1 MLNSNIPI
9 YLASKS
15 PRRKKLLNQLGIK
28 FKSFDVDLNEIFIKN
43 ETPIKTVKRLAL
55 EKLLGAEKV
64 KSNGIIITA
73 DTIVV
78 LNNEIIGKPKN
89 EKDAKIILKKLSNNK
104 HFVYTGFAV
113 KNCITKKLVVSYEKT
128 EVTFRNLTPREIDE
142 YVKTGSPMDKAGAY
156 GIQDDFGA
164 VFVSKINGCY
174 YNVVGLPLSKLY
186 SAINEVIWLK
196 NSISKNIFI
205 SVVVTILIYLVLSLF
220 VDIESVIHALTSF
233 KWQYSAFIL
242 FLIFFTFLL
251 KFIKWQYYLRFMNIE
266 IKISESFIIFMSSL
280 ALSFTPGKI
289 GDLVKSYIMKELRG
303 ISTKKTIP
311 IIFAEKMTE
320 ILALIIL
327 VILGL
332 DFLNSGIYLPILTF
346 IVFITLLI
354 LILNKNTMDLI
365 LGVLGKIKYIQKYIE
380 PINISINNSK
390 ELFRP
395 KPFILMMLSS
405 ISIWIVESFA
415 FYLILVSFDLN
426 IAVLWSFFTYLFSV
440 FIGSISFLPAGLGI
454 TDGSITLLLS
464 NNGISKDISI
474 GTALLIRIA
483 TLWFPLIIGAF
494 YMLKYNRILKK
505 KVHN

>member
-15 PRRKKLLNQLGIK
+15 PRRKKLLNQLGLK

-43 ETPIKTVKRLAL
+43 ESPIKTVKRLSL
-55 EKLLGAEKV
+55 EKLLAAEKI
-64 KSNGIIITA
+64 KNNGIIITA

-89 EKDAKIILKKLSNNK
+89 EKDAKNILKKLSDNK

-113 KNCITKKLVVSYEKT
+113 KNCFTKKLVVRYEKT
-128 EVTFRNLTPREIDE
+128 EVTFRNLTSIEIDE

-205 SVVVTILIYLVLSLF
+205 SIFVTILIYLALSLF
-220 VDIESVIHALTSF
+220 VDFESVIHALTSF

-242 FLIFFTFLL
+242 SLIFFTFLL
-251 KFIKWQYYLRFMNIE
+251 KFIKWQYYLRFINIE
-266 IKISESFIIFMSSL
+266 IKIYESFIIFMSAL
-280 ALSFTPGKI
+280 ALSFSPGKM
-289 GDLVKSYIMKELRG
+289 GDFVKSYMMKELKG
-303 ISTKKTIP
+303 ISTKKTVP
-311 IIFAEKMTE
+311 IIFAERMTE
-320 ILALIIL
+320 IFSLIIL

-332 DFLNSGIYLPILTF
+332 QYVNEGIFIPILTF
-346 IVFITLLI
+346 LVLALLLI
-354 LILNKNTMDLI
+354 LILNQRTIDI
-365 LGVLGKIKYIQKYIE
+365 LLRIFGKIKYIQKYIE

-395 KPFILMMLSS
+395 KPFILMMLLS
-405 ISIWIVESFA
+405 ISIWIIESFA

-426 IAVLWSFFTYLFSV
+426 IAVLWSFFTYLFSM

-454 TDGSITLLLS
+454 TDGSITFLLS

-474 GTALLIRIA
+474 GTALLIRIS
-483 TLWFPLIIGAF
+483 TLWFPLIFGAF
-494 YMLKYNRILKK
+494 YMLKYNRILKLK
-505 KVHN
+505 EQN

>member
-1 MLNSNIPI
+1 MLNSNLPI

-28 FKSFDVDLNEIFIKN
+28 FKSFDVDLNETFIKN
-43 ETPIKTVKRLAL
+43 ESPIKTVKRLSL
-55 EKLLGAEKV
+55 EKLLAAEKI
-64 KSNGIIITA
+64 KNNGIIITA

-89 EKDAKIILKKLSNNK
+89 EKDAKNILKKLSDNK

-113 KNCITKKLVVSYEKT
+113 KNCITKKLLVRYEKT
-128 EVTFRNLTPREIDE
+128 EVTFRNLASKEIDE
-142 YVKTGSPMDKAGAY
+142 YIKTGSPMDKAGAY

-220 VDIESVIHALTSF
+220 VDIKSVIHAFTSF

-242 FLIFFTFLL
+242 SLIFFTFLL
-251 KFIKWQYYLRFMNIE
+251 KFLKWQYYLRFMSIE
-266 IKISESFIIFMSSL
+266 INKSDSFIIFMSSL
-280 ALSFTPGKI
+280 AFSFSPGKM
-289 GDLVKSYIMKELRG
+289 GDLVKSYMMKELKG

-311 IIFAEKMTE
+311 IIFAERMTE
-320 ILALIIL
+320 IFSLIVL

-332 DFLNSGIYLPILTF
+332 EYVNVGIFIPILTF
-346 IVFITLLI
+346 FVFALLLF
-354 LILNKNTMDLI
+354 LILNQRTINII
-365 LGVLGKIKYIQKYIE
+365 LRIFGKIRFIQKYIE

-395 KPFILMMLSS
+395 KPFILMMLLS

-454 TDGSITLLLS
+454 TDGSITFLLS
-464 NNGISKDISI
+464 NNGISKDISVGI
-474 GTALLIRIA
+474 ALLMRIA
-483 TLWFPLIIGAF
+483 TLWFPIIIGSF
-494 YMLKYNRILKK
+494 YMFKFNRKLKQKAKN
-505 KVHN
+505 

>member
-1 MLNSNIPI
+1 
-9 YLASKS
+9 
-15 PRRKKLLNQLGIK
+15 
-28 FKSFDVDLNEIFIKN
+28 
-43 ETPIKTVKRLAL
+43 
-55 EKLLGAEKV
+55 
-64 KSNGIIITA
+64 
-73 DTIVV
+73 
-78 LNNEIIGKPKN
+78 
-89 EKDAKIILKKLSNNK
+89 
-104 HFVYTGFAV
+104 
-113 KNCITKKLVVSYEKT
+113 
-128 EVTFRNLTPREIDE
+128 
-142 YVKTGSPMDKAGAY
+142 
-156 GIQDDFGA
+156 
-164 VFVSKINGCY
+164 
-174 YNVVGLPLSKLY
+174 
-186 SAINEVIWLK
+186 
-196 NSISKNIFI
+196 
-205 SVVVTILIYLVLSLF
+205 
-220 VDIESVIHALTSF
+220 
-233 KWQYSAFIL
+233 
-242 FLIFFTFLL
+242 
-251 KFIKWQYYLRFMNIE
+251 MNIE

-289 GDLVKSYIMKELRG
+289 GDLVKSYMMKELRG

-332 DFLNSGIYLPILTF
+332 DFLNSGTYLPILTF

-395 KPFILMMLSS
+395 KPFILMLFLS